1 MKEFLHHLFIPR
13 ESNNHRAKFLHHKSL
28 FIVIAFLFVG
38 QFFIAFARTH
48 APSVLGIQA
57 NITLE
62 QLLSITNEKRKEL
75 GLLPLKVNDNLSKAA
90 TLKAND
96 MFAKD
101 YWAHNSPDGLTPWVY
116 FRKVDYDYMYAGEN
130 LARGFTDSNGVVAA
144 WLASPT
150 HRDNMLSKNY
160 DEVGFAVAQGK
171 LLGEETTL
179 VVEMFGNRTAAQVA
193 QKPSEVSESAASEKS
208 TLGSAKGSAQF
219 SSVQMFPFIG
229 SQRFSATLGITVAM
243 IFIFVLSLDMII
255 VMRKRIVRFVGHNI
269 DHIFLFAAT
278 ILMLIIVGR
287 GAIL

>member
-1 MKEFLHHLFIPR
+1 MKEFLHHLFVPR
-13 ESNNHRAKFLHHKSL
+13 ESNNHRAKVLHHKSL
-28 FIVIAFLFVG
+28 FVIIAFVFVG

-75 GLLPLKVNDNLSKAA
+75 GLLPLTVNDDLSKAA
-90 TLKAND
+90 TLKAKD

-116 FRKVDYDYMYAGEN
+116 FRNVDYDYMYAGEN
-130 LARGFTDSNGVVAA
+130 LARGFTDSSGVVAA
-144 WLASPT
+144 WLASPS
-150 HRDNMLSKNY
+150 HRDNMLSKSYN
-160 DEVGFAVAQGK
+160 EVGFAVMQGK

-179 VVEMFGNRTAAQVA
+179 VVEMFGNRTGVA
-193 QKPSEVSESAASEKS
+193 IAEKPSEVSKVAASA
-208 TLGSAKGSAQF
+208 TQF

-278 ILMLIIVGR
+278 IIMLIIVGK
-287 GAIL
+287 GTIL